1 MTSTTSYSG
10 AMSNEVQDGLFG
22 RLAVHR
28 RLISMEQLATATAEA
43 TQRGDIRLKD
53 LLIDLGF
60 ISARASSLVEDEQTA
75 ILSRRAEADADRVD
89 EPSVIKPVPMRD
101 GELGI
106 PREASRVMSISI
118 ELEDVVAAIVPD
130 VVGKDAASEAAGRW
144 LHEVLRG
151 AAREGA
157 SDIHVH
163 ANEPVRL
170 RRFGH
175 LWPVSD
181 KLPAALTSLALRSL
195 LSAEELERLD
205 AHGFVEGALSMP
217 GIGRFRYNIY
227 RQLWGTDGV
236 LRVVKSRPPT
246 LESLGLPSSLARL
259 TAFHQGIVLITGPA
273 ASGKSSTM
281 AALVHMINE
290 ERTEHVVTIEDPI
303 EIVHPSIRCVVNQ
316 RQAGRDT
323 TSFTRALRAT
333 LREDPDVIVIGEM
346 RDKETAQLALTA
358 AETGHLV
365 LATLNTHSAVRTINR
380 VIGEFAPAQQPAIR
394 AMLSESLRAVI
405 SQRLLPRADLLGVV
419 AATEVLMVTPGVANL
434 IRESR
439 THQIKT
445 AMQTGAA
452 LGMQTLDASL
462 QDLVVRG
469 FVTVEEARRHA
480 EDPRAVGGPGF
491 PAPPPTAP

>member
-1 MTSTTSYSG
+1 MTSTTPTTTDE
-10 AMSNEVQDGLFG
+10 MSNEVQDGLFG

-28 RLISMEQLATATAEA
+28 RLISLEQLAMATATAQS
-43 TQRGDIRLKD
+43 THRGQGRLKD

-60 ISARASSLVEDEQTA
+60 ISADAGAQLEAEQAA
-75 ILSRRAEADADRVD
+75 ILDRRAEAEAERVE
-89 EPSVIKPVPMRD
+89 EPSVIVPMPS
-101 GELGI
+101 
-106 PREASRVMSISI
+106 PREASRAISISI
-118 ELEDVVAAIVPD
+118 EVDDVVAILPAD
-130 VVGKDAASEAAGRW
+130 GFADAFAEDEASEAASRW
-144 LHEVLRG
+144 LQDVLRG

-157 SDIHVH
+157 SDIHIH
-163 ANEPVRL
+163 ADEPLLL
-170 RRFGH
+170 RRFGQ
-175 LWPVSD
+175 LFEVSE
-181 KLPAALTSLALRSL
+181 KLPAALTSLALRTL
-195 LSAEELERLD
+195 LSPEEQQRLD
-205 AHGFVEGALSMP
+205 VEGHVEGALSMP
-217 GIGRFRYNIY
+217 GIGRFRYIIY

-246 LESLGLPSSLARL
+246 LLTLGLPTTLARL
-259 TAFHQGIVLITGPA
+259 TTFHQGIVLITGPA
-273 ASGKSSTM
+273 ASGKTSTM

-303 EIVHPSIRCVVNQ
+303 EVVHPSIRCVVNQ

-323 TSFTRALRAT
+323 ITFGRALRAA

-380 VIGEFAPAQQPAIR
+380 VIGEFAPAQQPAVR
-394 AMLSESLRAVI
+394 AMMSESLRAVI
-405 SQRLLPRADLLGVV
+405 SQRLLPRADLTGVV
-419 AATEVLMVTPGVANL
+419 AATEVLMVTPAVANL

-469 FVTVEEARRHA
+469 VVTIGEARRHA
-480 EDPRAVGGPGF
+480 EDPRAIGGPGF
-491 PAPPPTAP
+491 AAPPATNP

>member
-1 MTSTTSYSG
+1 
-10 AMSNEVQDGLFG
+10 DGLFG

-28 RLISMEQLATATAEA
+28 RLITLEQLATATAMA
-43 TQRGDIRLKD
+43 AQRPDTRLKD
-53 LLIDLGF
+53 LLVELGF
-60 ISARASSLVEDEQTA
+60 VDIGDALQLERDHAQ
-75 ILSRRAEADADRVD
+75 ILQRRAEADADRVD
-89 EPSVIKPVPMRD
+89 EPSVVRMNPLLA
-101 GELGI
+101 GTS
-106 PREASRVMSISI
+106 PREASRALSINI
-118 ELEDVVAAIVPD
+118 EIDDDIVAAATAGALETTAGNASASTEESARD
-130 VVGKDAASEAAGRW
+130 VAQRW
-144 LHEVLRG
+144 LHELLRG

-157 SDIHVH
+157 SDIHIH

-181 KLPAALTSLALRSL
+181 RPLPAALTDLALRTL
-195 LSAEELERLD
+195 LDDEGAVRLEYD
-205 AHGFVEGALSMP
+205 GHVEGALSLP
-217 GIGRFRYNIY
+217 GVGRFRFSLY
-227 RQLWGTDGV
+227 RQLGGTDAV
-236 LRVVKSRPPT
+236 LRVVKFRPPT
-246 LESLGLPSSLARL
+246 LESLSLPSSLARL
-259 TAFHQGIVLITGPA
+259 TAFQQGIVLITGPA

-303 EIVHPSIRCVVNQ
+303 EIVHRSIRCVVNQ

-323 TSFTRALRAT
+323 SSFQRALRAA

-380 VIGEFAPAQQPAIR
+380 VIGEFPPAQQPNVR
-394 AMLSESLRAVI
+394 SMLSESLRAVI
-405 SQRLLPRADLLGVV
+405 SQRLVPRADFSGV
-419 AATEVLMVTPGVANL
+419 APALEVLQVTPAVANL

-439 THQIKT
+439 THQIRS

-452 LGMQTLDASL
+452 HGMQTLDASL
-462 QDLVVRG
+462 IELVNNGVI
-469 FVTVEEARRHA
+469 TAEIARDYA
-480 EDPRAVGGPGF
+480 EDPRSIVTPGT
-491 PAPPPTAP
+491 PSH

>member
-1 MTSTTSYSG
+1 
-10 AMSNEVQDGLFG
+10 MSNEVQDGLFG

-60 ISARASSLVEDEQTA
+60 ISASAAAQLDDEQAA
-75 ILSRRAEADADRVD
+75 ILQRRAEAEADRIE
-89 EPSVIKPVPMRD
+89 EPSIIQQMPMRD
-101 GELGI
+101 GEIDLS
-106 PREASRVMSISI
+106 RERSRAISISI
-118 ELEDVVAAIVPD
+118 DADEVAASFAPAD
-130 VVGKDAASEAAGRW
+130 TADASDAAARW
-144 LHEVLRG
+144 LQEVLRG

-163 ANEPVRL
+163 ADEPLRL

-195 LSAEELERLD
+195 LSAEEQQRLD
-205 AHGFVEGALSMP
+205 VDGHVEGALSMP
-217 GIGRFRYNIY
+217 GIGRFRFNIY

-246 LESLGLPSSLARL
+246 LASLGLPSSLARL

-303 EIVHPSIRCVVNQ
+303 EVVHPSIRCVVNQ

-323 TSFTRALRAT
+323 TSFSRALRAA

-419 AATEVLMVTPGVANL
+419 AATEVLMVTPAVANL

-469 FVTVEEARRHA
+469 LVTIDEARAWA
-480 EDPRAVGGPGF
+480 EDRKAIGGPGF
-491 PAPPPTAP
+491 PAPPPTVP